1 MLHLDDG
8 DSAFFL
14 SDRMLIDVYCVYND
28 INYGDDGFIMFYWSS
43 VISSQEDIYDHI
55 MYHLCFRSLASNILG
70 GLCCIAARW
79 GIVGQYLSQM
89 ASLMRK

>member
-1 MLHLDDG
+1 
-8 DSAFFL
+8 
-14 SDRMLIDVYCVYND
+14 MLIDVYCVYND

-43 VISSQEDIYDHI
+43 IISSQEDIYDHI

-79 GIVGQYLSQM
+79 GIVGPIFVSNGEFDEEM
-89 ASLMRK
+89 MIIIGFE